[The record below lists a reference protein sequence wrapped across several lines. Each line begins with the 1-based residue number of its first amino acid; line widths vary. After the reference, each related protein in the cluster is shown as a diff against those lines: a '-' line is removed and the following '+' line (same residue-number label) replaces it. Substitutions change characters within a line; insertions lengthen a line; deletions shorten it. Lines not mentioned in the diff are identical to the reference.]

1 MPNPD
6 GTFTQEEYKTAMQMY
21 RDTFADPNEA
31 YAAMAADVADLQSQG
46 YLIDSNVLTN
56 SVNDAYGTSFQQNQ
70 IESYIRDVSGVNISA
85 GQQTSTDSQPN
96 IGSQPAAVDPA
107 MSTLQNDND
116 AVRAELEALQGGN
129 VNGSANLVD
138 PAPMLGAP
146 NANDPVPISYTGGT
160 TGSMFPTFSPG
171 EDVAYQAPSNVDS
184 SGMVGFNAGG
194 TTLVDPDPEGGS
206 NTKRAEMMLGQ
217 GLIGLN
223 SLGLQGAP
231 AYYPG
236 TAVAGLNPFQTIAG
250 SNLSNAIESQGAIKT
265 NQGLAGD
272 FTKDAQG
279 KSRGTT
285 AMDRLNTLASDTSGA
300 TTSLAKG
307 SDLVSQN
314 PDGTYAYSNPLIDA
328 IVDGQMLDTR
338 RNLTEN
344 ILPTLGAN
352 AAASGNLGSSRRAI
366 AEGVAMRG
374 LGEREAGLK
383 AGLAGQFLNMEQ
395 GVSDFN
401 ANAKNQ
407 ALNRGATAASSL
419 GNFAMAGADLDT
431 RAADLARRVGQDQ
444 MAVGNQLN
452 AYDQSLINAD
462 MDRYNYNANA
472 DMNFL
477 NNYMQML
484 SGGAINS
491 ALNPAPKQPSFLQ
504 QVAGLGLNTAG
515 NVLTAGAGGYFA
527 NNAKPSMGGFIN
539 SMFNTNKEG
548 S

>member
-6 GTFTQEEYKTAMQMY
+6 GTFTQEEYQTAMQMY
-21 RDTFADPNEA
+21 RDTFEDPNEA

-46 YLIDSNVLTN
+46 YFIDSNQLAN
-56 SVNDAYGTSFQQNQ
+56 SVNTAYGTNFQQGD
-70 IESYIRDVSGVNISA
+70 IESYIRDVANVNITA
-85 GQQTSTDSQPN
+85 GEQTNVNSQPDAGN
-96 IGSQPAAVDPA
+96 PALT
-107 MSTLQNDND
+107 SLQNDND
-116 AVRAELEALQGGN
+116 SLRAELEALRGSGN
-129 VNGSANLVD
+129 VSGSANLVNSVAAM
-138 PAPMLGAP
+138 PGAN
-146 NANDPVPISYTGGT
+146 NANDPVPIETTGGV
-160 TGSMFPTFSPG
+160 TGSMFPIFAPG
-171 EDVAYQAPSNVDS
+171 EGIAYQPPSNVDS

-194 TTLVDPDPEGGS
+194 TALVDPDPEGGS

-223 SLGLQGAP
+223 SLGQEGAP
-231 AYYPG
+231 AYYSG

-250 SNLSNAIESQGAIKT
+250 SNLSRAIESQDAIKT

-272 FTKDAQG
+272 FTKDSLG
-279 KSRGTT
+279 NSRGST
-285 AMDRLNTLASDTSGA
+285 ALDRLATISKDSTGA
-300 TTSLAKG
+300 ATSLAKG

-314 PDGTYAYSNPLIDA
+314 ADGTYAYKNPLIDA

-452 AYDQSLINAD
+452 AYDQTLINAD

-477 NNYMQML
+477 NNYLQML
-484 SGGAINS
+484 SGNAVNS

-527 NNAKPSMGGFIN
+527 NNANPSMGGF
-539 SMFNTNKEG
+539 FNTIFK
-548 S
+548 